1 MLLPSLK
8 KGQEVRGGAQR
19 NPPNQM
25 ATKTSSIC
33 SFKTGGMLLP
43 PLPTRRNGTK
53 NRGRRPPSRQN
64 PRPKTRALAT
74 KRPGRPNRVAR
85 GGK

>member
-8 KGQEVRGGAQR
+8 KGQEVRGRSTESAEPDG
-19 NPPNQM
+19 NQDLINLFVQNGWN
-25 ATKTSSIC
+25 AAAPAADS
-33 SFKTGGMLLP
+33 P
-43 PLPTRRNGTK
+43 RGTK

-64 PRPKTRALAT
+64 PRPKTRARAT
-74 KRPGRPNRVAR
+74 KWPGRPNRVAR